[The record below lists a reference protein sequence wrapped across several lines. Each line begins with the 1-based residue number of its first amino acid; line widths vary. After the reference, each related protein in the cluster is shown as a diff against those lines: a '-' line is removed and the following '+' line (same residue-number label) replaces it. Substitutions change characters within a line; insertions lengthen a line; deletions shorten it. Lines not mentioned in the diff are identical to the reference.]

1 MRAIEYAANGEP
13 AEVLRLV
20 EKPVPEPGPGQVL
33 VRLQARPINP
43 SDLFQIRGQYGVQ
56 PRLPAVAGMEGVGTV
71 AALGA
76 GVEQFAPGQQV
87 VSLAPVGTWQ
97 EYAIADADALM
108 AVPGTLAPRDAAML
122 VANPTTA
129 WLLLQEELK
138 VEPGA
143 WVLQNAAN
151 SAVGYF
157 VIQLCRKLG
166 YRSINVVRRRD
177 VVDDL
182 RAAGADEVICEAD
195 EDVVERVRAIT
206 GGKGV
211 RYAIDSVAGAS
222 GARLVASLGRGGTL
236 VVFGAMSG
244 KPLMIDPGTL
254 LFRGQT
260 VRGWWLVQWL
270 RSASPAARA
279 ALFAAILP
287 LIADGTLRAPVAAEF
302 DLAQF
307 AEAVALAESGTRHG
321 KVLLIG

>member
-20 EKPVPEPGPGQVL
+20 EKSVPEPGPGQVL
-33 VRLQARPINP
+33 VRLLARPINP

-56 PRLPAVAGMEGVGTV
+56 PGLPAVAGMEGAGTV
-71 AALGA
+71 AKLGA
-76 GVEQFAPGQQV
+76 GVEHFTPGQQV

-97 EYAIADADALM
+97 EYAIADANALM
-108 AVPGTLAPRDAAML
+108 VVPGTLAPRDAAML

-166 YRSINVVRRRD
+166 YHSINVVRRRD

-182 RAAGADEVICEAD
+182 RAAGADEVICETH

-206 GGKGV
+206 GGRGV

-222 GARLVASLGRGGTL
+222 GARVAASLGRGGTL
-236 VVFGAMSG
+236 IVFGAISG

-270 RSASPAARA
+270 RNASPAERE
-279 ALFAAILP
+279 ALFASILP
-287 LIADGTLRAPVAAEF
+287 LIADGTLHAPVAAEF

-307 AEAVALAESGTRHG
+307 AEAVAMAESGTRHG